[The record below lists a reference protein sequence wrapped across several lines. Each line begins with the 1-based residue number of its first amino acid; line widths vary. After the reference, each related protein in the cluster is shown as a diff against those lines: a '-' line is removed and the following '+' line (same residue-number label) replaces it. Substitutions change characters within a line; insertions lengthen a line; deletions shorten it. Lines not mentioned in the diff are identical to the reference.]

1 LWEAGPAMKYVL
13 LALPCVLAVFTPLY
27 NRLAPDLFGFPLFYW
42 FLLLMIP
49 VSALC
54 IWLADRLAASER

>member
-1 LWEAGPAMKYVL
+1 MKYLLL
-13 LALPCVLAVFTPLY
+13 LAPCVLAVLTPLY
-27 NRLAPDLFGFPLFYW
+27 NHLAPELFGFPLFYW

-54 IWLADRLAASER
+54 IWLADRVSASER

>member
-1 LWEAGPAMKYVL
+1 VL
-13 LALPCVLAVFTPLY
+13 TPLY
-27 NRLAPDLFGFPLFYW
+27 NHLAPELFGFPLFYW

-54 IWLADRLAASER
+54 IWLADRVSASER